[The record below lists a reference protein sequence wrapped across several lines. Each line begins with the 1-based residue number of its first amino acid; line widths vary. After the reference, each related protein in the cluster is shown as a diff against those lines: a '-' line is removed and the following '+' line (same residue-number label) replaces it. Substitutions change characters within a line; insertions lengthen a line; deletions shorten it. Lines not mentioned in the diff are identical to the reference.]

1 MGVERKDAWFHHW
14 LRSNLRQHMAAAL
27 PLVDQLRKLD
37 PDRAA
42 RIEALLAEVLKE
54 VEDAS

>member
-1 MGVERKDAWFHHW
+1 MGVERKDSWFHRW
-14 LRSNLRQHMAAAL
+14 FRSDLRRHMAAAL
-27 PLVDQLRKLD
+27 PLVDRLRKLD

-54 VEDAS
+54 VEE